1 MRLSIL
7 GRLILYHM
15 CSKYFLLY
23 RHLSVNIFV
32 LSLAVQNYLIFMESE
47 SSDFSLK
54 TFWFPVLLKKVSSL
68 KG

>member
-1 MRLSIL
+1 
-7 GRLILYHM
+7 M